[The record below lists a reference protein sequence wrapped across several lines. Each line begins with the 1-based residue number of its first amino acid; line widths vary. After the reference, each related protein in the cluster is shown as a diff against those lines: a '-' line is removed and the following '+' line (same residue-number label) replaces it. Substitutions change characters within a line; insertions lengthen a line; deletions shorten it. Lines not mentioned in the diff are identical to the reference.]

1 MLTGNSTGASTQL
14 LIDTDPPGESLNSSF
29 VKIND
34 NFANVWSA
42 GPVNSN
48 IQIANN
54 SISTTTTNG
63 NLILNPNGIGNVIAN
78 AAVIPDTANIRD
90 LGTNALRWRDLYLQY
105 ANISGNIDIA
115 GSFNIAGDLS
125 IGGNLTVTGNII
137 NLSNIVTDSKTIQL
151 ANTAQTANA
160 ANGSGITVGANDNIA
175 TWIFNATANA
185 WTTNI
190 GVNMTGNMSVGN
202 LLIGN
207 TLFTRTLTV
216 GRASTPVTVPLASN
230 NSFNV
235 LTASGNVVVYTT

>member
-1 MLTGNSTGASTQL
+1 MLSTGTGNSTQL
-14 LIDTDPPGESLNSSF
+14 VIDITPPGESLNSAF

-63 NLILNPNGIGNVIAN
+63 NLILNPNGIGAIIAN
-78 AAVIPDTANIRD
+78 AAVIPDTANVRD
-90 LGTNALRWRDLYLQY
+90 IGSNTLRWRDLYVQY
-105 ANISGNIDIA
+105 ANVSGNIDIT
-115 GSFNIAGDLS
+115 GDWSIAGNVS
-125 IGGNLTVTGNII
+125 IAGYLKVTGNII
-137 NLSNIVTDSKTIQL
+137 EVGNIITDSKTIQL
-151 ANTAQTANA
+151 ANTAGNTST
-160 ANGSGITVGANDNIA
+160 ANGSGITVGANDDIA
-175 TWIFNATANA
+175 TWLYNSTANA

-190 GVNMTGNMSVGN
+190 GLNMSGNASVGN
-202 LLIGN
+202 LFIGN

-216 GRASTPVTVPLASN
+216 ARATTPVTVPLASN

-235 LTASGNVVVYTT
+235 LTSSGNVAVYTT